1 MNALPMPSVPFRDD
15 PERLEALI
23 HQNSDWIWE
32 VDQYGRYTFC
42 SEMVSKLLGRPKD
55 EVVGRTPF
63 DFMPPDEAERVRAAF
78 AEIVATK
85 SPFSGLVN
93 RNVHSDGRIVVLE
106 TSGIPL
112 FDTQGQL
119 VGYRGID
126 RDISALGERVLHLEA
141 VYETAPIALFTVGR
155 NGRIVM
161 ANRAMGELV
170 GAPHA
175 ALAGRHLG
183 QLSPIA
189 AQRLASDFVHAE
201 KADTLVPYEFAL
213 NGRWIYSMPQA
224 LKDVSGAV
232 AGFSVGWLDITAR
245 KKAEAEL
252 LEANLKLEQYVQQDY
267 LTGLTSRRHLDERLA
282 LEIERSQREQTP
294 LSVCMVD
301 VDYFKAYND
310 ALSHLDGDECLRGI
324 AGVLAG
330 AATGAG
336 DVVSRYGGEE
346 FVIVLPN
353 TDEEQ
358 ACAVAE
364 RTRAEIAARQW
375 VHPASP
381 FRIVTVSAGVTTY
394 HPQHDRPAPNV
405 SELPQHGR
413 PAPNVSELL
422 RLADRALYAAK
433 QAGRNTIA
441 AG

>member
-32 VDQYGRYTFC
+32 VDQNGRYTFC
-42 SEMVSKLLGRPKD
+42 SEMVTALLGRSKD
-55 EVVGRTPF
+55 EVIGRTPF
-63 DFMPPDEAERVRAAF
+63 DFMPSDEAERVRTAF

-93 RNVHSDGRIVVLE
+93 RNIHTDGRVVVLE

-161 ANRAMGELV
+161 ANCAMGELV
-170 GAPHA
+170 GAPHVE
-175 ALAGRHLG
+175 LAGRHLA

-189 AQRLASDFVHAE
+189 AHRLAADFAHAE
-201 KADTLVPYEFAL
+201 EADTLVPHEFAL

-252 LEANLKLEQYVQQDY
+252 LEANLKLEHYVQQDY

-282 LEIERSQREQTP
+282 CEIDRAQREQTP

-301 VDYFKAYND
+301 VDHFKSYND
-310 ALSHLDGDECLRGI
+310 ALSHLDGDECLRRV
-324 AGVLAG
+324 ASVLAE
-330 AATGAG
+330 AATHPG

-346 FVIVLPN
+346 FVIVLSN
-353 TDEEQ
+353 TDEKQ

-364 RTRAEIAARQW
+364 RTRADIAARQW
-375 VHPASP
+375 AHPSSP
-381 FRIVTVSAGVTTY
+381 FGVVTVSAGVTTY
-394 HPQHDRPAPNV
+394 QPRHDSPAPDV
-405 SELPQHGR
+405 F
-413 PAPNVSELL
+413 ELL
-422 RLADRALYAAK
+422 RHADRALYAAK